1 MEFTLLITE
10 ELFSTLLHKIKQ
22 KGQSAPVKLQKKEN
36 KMGFTVSTLVSE
48 SAAKIQYKHNA
59 AVTAWTPI
67 YVSGLGPIVP
77 VVNAEANQLCVYYRF
92 GVFKFTVANSIEIA
106 IGDAVYYNSVSGVV
120 QKAIPDN
127 GFYLGKAVSSGTG
140 NPTGTVSV
148 EVSLNDNPPIDSNFE
163 SDNIITTGNVSCGNV
178 VAGGNVAA
186 TGNVVAGGNVAA
198 TGNVVAGGKIV
209 STSSQ
214 VIGKAEVKTF
224 DAAGADVELTG
235 AGVLGG
241 IIKVTPSADIDIT
254 LPDADDLLELIPGAV
269 VGTCVTF
276 SVINCATA
284 DHELTIEVPS
294 SITNGGADTQL
305 VVDVA
310 SSATF
315 KIVFT
320 DVTTDSAEA
329 TLYRV

>member
-1 MEFTLLITE
+1 
-10 ELFSTLLHKIKQ
+10 
-22 KGQSAPVKLQKKEN
+22 
-36 KMGFTVSTLVSE
+36 MGFTVSTLVSE

-106 IGDAVYYNSVSGVV
+106 IGNAVYYNSASGVV
-120 QKAIPDN
+120 QKTPPAPGD

-163 SDNIITTGNVSCGNV
+163 SDNITTTGDVSCTDV
-178 VAGGNVAA
+178 FASGNVAA
-186 TGNVVAGGNVAA
+186 N
-198 TGNVVAGGKIV
+198 GKIV

-214 VIGKAEVKTF
+214 VIGKAAVKTF
-224 DAAGADVELTG
+224 DAADADVALTG
-235 AGVLGG
+235 ADVLGG
-241 IIKVTPSADIDIT
+241 IIKVTPTIDGIKIT
-254 LPDADDLLELIPGAV
+254 LPGAGDLLALIPGAV

-276 SVINCATA
+276 SVINCAA
-284 DHELTIEVPS
+284 DTYELTIEESS
-294 SITNGGADTQL
+294 SITNGGDDAQL
-305 VVDVA
+305 DIDAA

-320 DVTTDSAEA
+320 DVTTDSVTA